1 MKILTSV
8 LKDREIQ
15 NYIQENEDSSFEYL
29 KNSFNLENMYNYV
42 VENVG
47 YFVVENDSN
56 SSYENIKN
64 FSKNYMIS
72 ILNENI
78 DPDQVGN
85 TIDDATGHWQ
95 TVKTFFSNL
104 SFRKMV
110 EEFQKSTSSVSESLR
125 NWYSNG
131 VDSLSPKF
139 DSFISGV
146 VPSTTRGKIIAGS
159 IAAVLSFFGGAAA
172 WYKFGGKSLESVQGP
187 VASLAD
193 SAADAVESNPD
204 NVVDLANNTF
214 ESTGASTIE
223 RSSFYNSFISFCD
236 SAFEKL
242 SSSASNMWNNA
253 RELAD
258 QHPNIA
264 YGILIISALGIV
276 YSFSRRRGAK

>member
-1 MKILTSV
+1 
-8 LKDREIQ
+8 
-15 NYIQENEDSSFEYL
+15 
-29 KNSFNLENMYNYV
+29 
-42 VENVG
+42 
-47 YFVVENDSN
+47 
-56 SSYENIKN
+56 
-64 FSKNYMIS
+64 MIS

-172 WYKFGGKSLESVQGP
+172 WYKFGGNSLESVQGP

-236 SAFEKL
+236 YAFEKL
-242 SSSASNMWNNA
+242 SSSTSNMWNNA

-258 QHPNIA
+258 RHPNIA